1 MAIEIPANTY
11 QLNKSLKY
19 LLSLLL
25 AFVLIANDGTL
36 DSQVK
41 SLDYYQSSSV
51 ILRRELDFKDSGIY
65 VLGQFIS
72 RIQTSFS
79 IPLTSLEFSV
89 VCSFQIRVLLKL
101 RTFLYQH
108 INSLI
113 KQSVFVNELLT
124 SNNLYKSLYS
134 T

>member
-1 MAIEIPANTY
+1 M
-11 QLNKSLKY
+11 NKSLKY